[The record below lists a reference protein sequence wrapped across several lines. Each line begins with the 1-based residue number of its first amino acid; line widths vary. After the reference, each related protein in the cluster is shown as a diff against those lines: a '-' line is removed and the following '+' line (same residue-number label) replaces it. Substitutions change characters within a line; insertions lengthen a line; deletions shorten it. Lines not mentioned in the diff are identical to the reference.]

1 MHRAG
6 MSKAERESRSKLK
19 PLICDRELL
28 RATASL
34 RDVVCGKPNCKCLKG
49 EEHLALVLTRSTKGQ
64 VEQLY
69 IPKEKEEMVK
79 HWIRS
84 YRDIQELLEI
94 ISSTYWD
101 RLKKK
106 KV

>member
-1 MHRAG
+1 
-6 MSKAERESRSKLK
+6 
-19 PLICDRELL
+19 
-28 RATASL
+28 
-34 RDVVCGKPNCKCLKG
+34 
-49 EEHLALVLTRSTKGQ
+49 LTRSTKGQ

-106 KV
+106 V